1 LSNKYQDLLLYA
13 CLINTYGYLKGP
25 QDMLQYYSQAYN
37 QALES
42 YAIEQIGIRRRDEYM
57 DGEIRAQL
65 ISKPPSSNK

>member
-1 LSNKYQDLLLYA
+1 MTLAYDKE
-13 CLINTYGYLKGP
+13 
-25 QDMLQYYSQAYN
+25 QDMLQYFYSQAYN

>member
-1 LSNKYQDLLLYA
+1 
-13 CLINTYGYLKGP
+13 
-25 QDMLQYYSQAYN
+25 MLQYYSQAYN